1 VWKDNSIRVIRRYV
15 LSSTDEKSY
24 VLGSGGCFPQQRTK
38 LAKKTCR
45 WRAVRI
51 ISLPVQHLLP
61 TAGRHLWFVQLITTL
76 TSNLYTDLIR
86 QSIRENNSTNS
97 QAKNTTMFQPNV
109 FLNGIRL
116 LFMDI
121 KQPDFLQRH
130 HCQGH
135 SSFRESPTTWLHYAL
150 SAIWGSTVHHN
161 ACFSLPEHADWVYFS
176 LKLYLCSLWA
186 FTAWL
191 KYPSRSLSTHTEP
204 LFYLAT
210 VVCHLHI

>member
-1 VWKDNSIRVIRRYV
+1 MYCPRLTKKAMSLAAGVAFHITELNLRRKHV
-15 LSSTDEKSY
+15 G
-24 VLGSGGCFPQQRTK
+24 VRP
-38 LAKKTCR
+38 
-45 WRAVRI
+45 VRI

-61 TAGRHLWFVQLITTL
+61 SAGRHLWFVQLITTL
-76 TSNLYTDLIR
+76 TSNLYTVLIR
-86 QSIRENNSTNS
+86 QSKRETSNTKS
-97 QAKNTTMFQPNV
+97 QAQNTTVFQPNV